1 MAKKKSRQAL
11 SAIAAASRAE
21 AIEAIYFARK
31 CGLTPE
37 EALRMMRESHEAS
50 WYKVPANG
58 KRKRCQG

>member
-21 AIEAIYFARK
+21 ATEAIYFARK

-37 EALRMMRESHEAS
+37 EALRMMREAHEAEHKAPDS
-50 WYKVPANG
+50 G
-58 KRKRCQG
+58 KRKR

>member
-21 AIEAIYFARK
+21 ATEAIYFARK

-37 EALRMMRESHEAS
+37 EALRMMREAHEAS
-50 WYKVPANG
+50 EHKAPDSG
-58 KRKRCQG
+58 KRKR